1 MLLAEDLLLL
11 LTDDA
16 TGKLVI
22 PSAQAD
28 VALGGANLVELTLMA
43 RVGIDDRKRIVV
55 PDLSPTGDQ
64 ILDAALALVSDR
76 QGKKPKSVVGPLGK
90 HLRAALYDRLVGEG
104 ILRAEA
110 GKMLGVIPVHRWP
123 AERAEH
129 EASVR
134 LQVTQV
140 LVQRT
145 TPEPRT
151 AALISLLHAVKS
163 EHRVVSPQEHGLSK
177 RELAARAKQVAEG
190 DWASAAVRQAID
202 DMMTAALA
210 ASTAATSGA
219 VAGST

>member
-22 PSAQAD
+22 PGEQAD

-43 RVGIDDRKRIVV
+43 RVGIDDNKRLVV
-55 PDLSPTGDQ
+55 PDPSPTGDE
-64 ILDAALALVSDR
+64 ILDAALAIVDDK

-90 HLRAALYDRLVGEG
+90 HLRAALYERLVGEG

-110 GKMLGVIPVHRWP
+110 SKILGVIPVHRWP
-123 AERAEH
+123 AARAEH

-140 LVQRT
+140 LVQGT
-145 TPEPRT
+145 TPDPRT

-163 EHRVVSPQEHGLSK
+163 EHRIVDPGEHGLSK
-177 RELAARAKQVAEG
+177 RELAARGKQVAEG

-202 DMMTAALA
+202 DMMAAVIA
-210 ASTAATSGA
+210 ASTAATSAG